1 MEVKA
6 FTIENRGQFSVK
18 FEISTYSN
26 LSQRISAIVNKT
38 RVAFYVLVLDFCTLS
53 QCILS
58 TLQCIGGQ
66 STEIKY
72 KYYVK

>member
-38 RVAFYVLVLDFCTLS
+38 RVAFLRTS
-53 QCILS
+53 I
-58 TLQCIGGQ
+58 
-66 STEIKY
+66 
-72 KYYVK
+72 

>member
-6 FTIENRGQFSVK
+6 FTIENRGQFSIK

-26 LSQRISAIVNKT
+26 LSQRISAIVNKDKGSILRT
-38 RVAFYVLVLDFCTLS
+38 SNFCTLF

-58 TLQCIGGQ
+58 TLQYIGGQ

-72 KYYVK
+72 